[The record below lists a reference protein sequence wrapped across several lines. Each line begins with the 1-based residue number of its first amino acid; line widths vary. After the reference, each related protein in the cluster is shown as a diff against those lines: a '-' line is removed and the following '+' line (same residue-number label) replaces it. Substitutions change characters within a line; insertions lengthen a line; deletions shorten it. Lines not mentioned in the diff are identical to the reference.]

1 MTLPTR
7 AWFAIFV
14 AAVLVAFGLGLLG
27 TGLVSRQGEV
37 SDQRTFVTPIG
48 DQERDPAVWGM
59 NFPLEYRSWRRASS
73 SLPQSVAPAE
83 LYAGY
88 GFARD
93 FNRARSGYQEGLHP
107 ATCLDCHD
115 PRTMKLRVGQKAF
128 SEALSRRGV
137 DMSKVSDQDLRTYVC
152 AQCHSTY
159 TFRQDETLDFP
170 HEKGLKPEEILK
182 SLEERKT
189 TDWTHGISGTP
200 MVKLR
205 GPAYELGSKGIHAAR
220 GVACTDCHMPYV
232 REEGTRIANH
242 QIHRPLR
249 NPMESQCAPCHRWPE
264 GELKAR
270 VESIQATHRELQKQA
285 EAALLSAH
293 RAIGKGGNQAK
304 LQQARAL
311 LRRAQAHWDFVASE
325 GSDGFHAPQEA
336 ARNLAMAIDL
346 ARQAELTV
354 RSSSPTP

>member
-1 MTLPTR
+1 MTLSNRT
-7 AWFAIFV
+7 WFALFI
-14 AAVLVAFGLGLLG
+14 AAALVAFGLGLLA
-27 TGLVSRQGEV
+27 TGLGSRQEEAPA
-37 SDQRTFVTPIG
+37 RTFVTPIG

-59 NFPLEYRSWRRASS
+59 NFPLEYRNWQRSS
-73 SLPQSVAPAE
+73 PAQPQPAAPAE
-83 LYAGY
+83 LFAGY

-93 FNRARSGYQEGLHP
+93 FNRTRSGFPDGQHP

-128 SEALSRRGV
+128 SEALARRGV
-137 DMSKVSDQDLRTYVC
+137 DLAKASDQDLRTYVC

-159 TFRQDETLDFP
+159 TFRRDEGLDFP
-170 HEKGLKPEEILK
+170 HEKGLKSDEILK
-182 SLEERKT
+182 ALEERGV
-189 TDWTHGISGTP
+189 TDWTHGVSGTP

-205 GPAYELGSKGIHAAR
+205 GPAYELGSQGVHAFR
-220 GVACTDCHMPYV
+220 GVTCSDCHMPYIQ
-232 REEGTRIANH
+232 EEGTRIASH
-242 QIHRPLR
+242 QLHRPLR
-249 NPMESQCAPCHRWPE
+249 NPLEAQCIPCHRWP
-264 GELKAR
+264 GSELKAR
-270 VESIQATHRELQKQA
+270 VEDIQSSHRELQKRA

-293 RAIGKGGNQAK
+293 QALAK
-304 LQQARAL
+304 REIPEARTL

-354 RSSSPTP
+354 RSSSPAP